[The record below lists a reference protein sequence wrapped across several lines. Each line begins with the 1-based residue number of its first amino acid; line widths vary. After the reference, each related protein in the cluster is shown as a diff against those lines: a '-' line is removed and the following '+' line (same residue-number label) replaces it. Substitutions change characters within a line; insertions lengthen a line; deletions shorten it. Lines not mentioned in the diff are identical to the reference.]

1 MALNVPLFN
10 ALAPEFE
17 SYDATA
23 RDLVAAEAERMVN
36 PTIWGLKKDM
46 GVVYMTAHML
56 KMASEA
62 GGNTAGPVTMEKVG
76 DLQRSYG
83 SSSDGGNGELGKTR
97 YGLEFIRVRRS
108 LQISPFVV
116 T

>member
-1 MALNVPLFN
+1 MALNEDLFK
-10 ALAPEFE
+10 ALAPEFAT
-17 SYDATA
+17 YDATA
-23 RDLVAAEAERMVN
+23 RDLVAAEAERLVN
-36 PTIWGLKKDM
+36 TSVWGAKAPM

-56 KMASEA
+56 KVAQLSA
-62 GGNTAGPVTMEKVG
+62 GNTAGPVTSEKVG

-83 SSSDGGNGELGKTR
+83 GSTANQDHELGLTK
-97 YGLEFIRVRRS
+97 YGQEFLRVRRT